1 MKVIAMHGDP
11 KIENYKINRRSLKN
25 HSNYCTSSDDLK
37 CSLNFNKSTF
47 FTLHIELNK
56 ALNN

>member
-11 KIENYKINRRSLKN
+11 KIENYKINPRSLKN

-37 CSLNFNKSTF
+37 RSL
-47 FTLHIELNK
+47 HCILN
-56 ALNN
+56 